1 MFGHVRKDALF
12 EFCVITYENV
22 NSKEI
27 LTFGAGKSMSSS
39 NCNPEGCSIVG
50 HGILA
55 AFYVSWG
62 GARGSRAATCLP
74 EDGSNASSAGFGG
87 R

>member
-1 MFGHVRKDALF
+1 M
-12 EFCVITYENV
+12 
-22 NSKEI
+22 

-39 NCNPEGCSIVG
+39 NCNPEGCGIVG
-50 HGILA
+50 YGILA
-55 AFYVSWG
+55 AFYVS
-62 GARGSRAATCLP
+62 RGSTRRPRAATCLS

>member
-1 MFGHVRKDALF
+1 MF
-12 EFCVITYENV
+12 
-22 NSKEI
+22 
-27 LTFGAGKSMSSS
+27 TFGAGKSMSPP
-39 NCNPEGCSIVG
+39 NCNPEGCGIIG

-55 AFYVSWG
+55 AFYVSRR
-62 GARGSRAATCLP
+62 GARRTRAATCLP